1 MKGSLTILCTIISFQ
16 FCIGQ
21 QFEVVNHNY
30 PNFHDFPSNIFFAED
45 ADESIWLF
53 QGGGFTGDIISI
65 YKDENWGSVSF
76 DECTYCVY
84 NITSD
89 ANGVIYLATNIG
101 FFAFEN
107 DTWVNKSGSDIA
119 RSDIGFDS
127 DGNLWFTSDGDI
139 KNLAY
144 LNSNNVTTIVEEV
157 EGDIDNL
164 TVSDDDFVWF
174 YNDQKI
180 GSYSDS
186 DYKPYETSA
195 NHLEIDGDN
204 NAWFIDFQGRIG
216 KIEGDEILTNQL
228 TNADNGFQILS
239 MAIDRKNDLLYM
251 GQQGTEPGLMMVDLK
266 TESNQLVDSEL
277 LFPGE
282 IALVNSLFVSSKG
295 SVWVGARFSPNIAE
309 VQPEIISSINAE
321 IIKVNV
327 YPNPTSN
334 SISIDNLGGKD
345 IFLDLYTITG
355 FKIGN
360 IVAISGVTNI
370 DVTEFKAGLYF
381 IGNREIGFEKVEIL
395 K

>member
-139 KNLAY
+139 KNLA
-144 LNSNNVTTIVEEV
+144 I
-157 EGDIDNL
+157 
-164 TVSDDDFVWF
+164 
-174 YNDQKI
+174 
-180 GSYSDS
+180 
-186 DYKPYETSA
+186 
-195 NHLEIDGDN
+195 
-204 NAWFIDFQGRIG
+204 
-216 KIEGDEILTNQL
+216 
-228 TNADNGFQILS
+228 
-239 MAIDRKNDLLYM
+239 
-251 GQQGTEPGLMMVDLK
+251 
-266 TESNQLVDSEL
+266 
-277 LFPGE
+277 
-282 IALVNSLFVSSKG
+282 
-295 SVWVGARFSPNIAE
+295 
-309 VQPEIISSINAE
+309 
-321 IIKVNV
+321 
-327 YPNPTSN
+327 
-334 SISIDNLGGKD
+334 
-345 IFLDLYTITG
+345 
-355 FKIGN
+355 
-360 IVAISGVTNI
+360 
-370 DVTEFKAGLYF
+370 
-381 IGNREIGFEKVEIL
+381 
-395 K
+395 

>member
-1 MKGSLTILCTIISFQ
+1 M
-16 FCIGQ
+16 
-21 QFEVVNHNY
+21 
-30 PNFHDFPSNIFFAED
+30 
-45 ADESIWLF
+45 
-53 QGGGFTGDIISI
+53 
-65 YKDENWGSVSF
+65 
-76 DECTYCVY
+76 
-84 NITSD
+84 
-89 ANGVIYLATNIG
+89 
-101 FFAFEN
+101 
-107 DTWVNKSGSDIA
+107 
-119 RSDIGFDS
+119 
-127 DGNLWFTSDGDI
+127 
-139 KNLAY
+139 
-144 LNSNNVTTIVEEV
+144 NSNNVTTIVEEV